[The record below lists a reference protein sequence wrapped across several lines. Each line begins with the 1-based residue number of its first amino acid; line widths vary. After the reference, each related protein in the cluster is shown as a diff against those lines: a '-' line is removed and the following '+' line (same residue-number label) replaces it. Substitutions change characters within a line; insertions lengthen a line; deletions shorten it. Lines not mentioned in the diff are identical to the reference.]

1 MYLILVFLTLV
12 LGLAERRVTFICL
25 CYMRVYIACSY
36 CVFVLHVRS
45 ELILL
50 WKFVPGIVWLGAP
63 ALICICLLLYCTRA
77 IKNKT
82 LVPSSQSLIPSYV
95 VAK

>member
-45 ELILL
+45 KLILAMEVCT
-50 WKFVPGIVWLGAP
+50 WYCVAWCT
-63 ALICICLLLYCTRA
+63 CIDMYLLTPVLH
-77 IKNKT
+77 
-82 LVPSSQSLIPSYV
+82 QSHQE
-95 VAK
+95 